1 MKVVD
6 NFLYDSLY
14 NNIKDRLDSL
24 SYQLVD
30 GNKGSRKFEAS
41 LDAETKSSIKDCYS
55 QKVGDLVG
63 YFDASVVKCEPGYW
77 YNIHADH
84 PDKLVSTVVYLC
96 PEKGNGTLFLKSQE
110 GNTKNFYE
118 VIWSPNRLVS
128 WVNAGQEH
136 MYENTTSDVRYTL
149 NIYQKKY
156 SSGFFVG
163 PINE

>member
-24 SYQLVD
+24 SYRLVD
-30 GNKGSRKFEAS
+30 KHKGSRKFEAS
-41 LDAETKSSIKDCYS
+41 LDAETQGSIKDCYF

-63 YFDASVVKCEPGYW
+63 YFDASVVRCEPGYR

-84 PDKLVSTVVYLC
+84 PNKLVSTVVYLC
-96 PEKGNGTLFLKSQE
+96 PEKGNGTLFLKNQE
-110 GNTKNFYE
+110 GNTRTFHE
-118 VIWSPNRLVS
+118 VIWFPNRLVS
-128 WVNAGQEH
+128 WVNSGQEH
-136 MYENTTSDVRYTL
+136 MYENTTNDVRYTL
-149 NIYQKKY
+149 NIYQKKD
-156 SSGFFVG
+156 SSGFFVE